1 MLSSVFADTGLEQA
15 SPTALAATPD
25 GGVVQVGGI
34 GPNGRERMFVVKWS
48 PAGTEQWRR
57 EMRGNARGDA
67 QALCVA
73 VSPRGE
79 IAVGG
84 YVTNEGQGQDMAVA
98 VYSPAG
104 QPLAEISRPGRAG
117 FGNDKTTAL
126 VFNPRGDLYVAAEVY
141 VEGSANYVYAAT
153 LKAPFTTLTAEFTLS
168 QPRGIA
174 AAPRAAIAPSL
185 VGRIGG
191 AFRGEGDRRM
201 DLGQLDYDGE
211 ARPLISIPG
220 VPNSDEELRGLT
232 SDRYNNTYLVGASTL
247 SGQGPTFVVGRF
259 NSDRS
264 LAWHHRE
271 TPLTV
276 GLFTPT
282 EVAVDSNT
290 GNVYVVGSPNGS
302 RDNRYMLY
310 CFYQAPVAT
319 SDNYRTKMNE
329 RLVVPVSEGLLAND
343 QFGPRGTVSRI
354 PGLMMGELDLAP
366 DGSFTYTPPT
376 NQFGVA
382 TFRYRLT
389 RPDLTVSE
397 NVVSINILQPDPPVL
412 QND

>member
-1 MLSSVFADTGLEQA
+1 
-15 SPTALAATPD
+15 
-25 GGVVQVGGI
+25 
-34 GPNGRERMFVVKWS
+34 
-48 PAGTEQWRR
+48 
-57 EMRGNARGDA
+57 
-67 QALCVA
+67 
-73 VSPRGE
+73 
-79 IAVGG
+79 
-84 YVTNEGQGQDMAVA
+84 
-98 VYSPAG
+98 
-104 QPLAEISRPGRAG
+104 
-117 FGNDKTTAL
+117 
-126 VFNPRGDLYVAAEVY
+126 
-141 VEGSANYVYAAT
+141 
-153 LKAPFTTLTAEFTLS
+153 
-168 QPRGIA
+168 
-174 AAPRAAIAPSL
+174 
-185 VGRIGG
+185 
-191 AFRGEGDRRM
+191 
-201 DLGQLDYDGE
+201 
-211 ARPLISIPG
+211 

-259 NSDRS
+259 NADRS

-397 NVVSINILQPDPPVL
+397 SVVSINILQPDPPVL